1 MLCYNIMYS
10 HLIYE
15 DNGLEPHIWL
25 RQFRYNPI
33 IFYRLWLRKSSGEE
47 AVCCCLKRNVKNSN
61 EVAT

>member
-10 HLIYE
+10 HLIYK

-33 IFYRLWLRKSSGEE
+33 IF
-47 AVCCCLKRNVKNSN
+47 
-61 EVAT
+61 